1 MSTTLSIREIYD
13 AARSAGF
20 TPHQAVT
27 WTAIA
32 MAESGGRTGALNSKG
47 EYSVGL
53 WQVNVNADPSRATKW
68 GNLNDPEANARA
80 AYAIS
85 LHGRDMR
92 PWTTTHD
99 RNKGSRADYRTYL
112 DKVESEIGVAGD
124 PRGVHGYGSKMLKPL
139 TESQYDKID
148 TGRALS
154 DTATIDGTAGGA
166 GASASQQLVNG
177 SVAGTQAAPA
187 RTTTVA
193 KDTDNDGLTDEFER
207 LAGTDPTK
215 ADTDGDGL
223 TDGYEAVT
231 SHTDPLSADTDGDK
245 ITDTAEIAQGT
256 DPGTVPGRAYVVG
269 EGLLAE
275 NIRGGAKDTD
285 GDGLSDH
292 TEQLVGTDPTKADT
306 DGDGLSDSAE
316 ASLGTNPTLADSDA
330 DGITDGMEVQHGS
343 DPLGPSGGPFDHT
356 PTPAWT
362 LQGAA
367 QARADAAAAATA
379 QQAAARQTAA
389 AQTDQLT
396 STSAASTPSDTS
408 SRTADDK
415 LSIFLSS
422 AKHQVGDRYVYGAP
436 RTPTAKDPK
445 TFDCSSFTQWAA
457 RQAGVKLD
465 STAEYQYMQLK
476 HSNHL
481 IPVEQALKTKGALLF
496 YFSREPR
503 GGLPA
508 GQAHVAISLGDGRT
522 VEAKGTRYGVGEWS
536 AKHRFNYAATIP
548 GISDEKGLKAH
559 RDAVAVRSGADDP
572 AAGVSTAADKAAAG
586 SGAGVYGSTGS
597 VDGSDSAGAAKS
609 ATSTDRMAGATGTNG
624 ANGNNVANG
633 TNGANGTNVANGTN
647 GVGSLNGGNGQAS
660 TAAAYQIDL
669 GQPVARLPGAGEV
682 DVDSDHDGLTDAF
695 EKLAGTDPGKADSDG
710 DGLSDGYEAL
720 VSHTDPLAADTD
732 SDGVSDAQEL
742 SLGTDA
748 GRLPGVAGVIGS
760 GRYAENVRKGFI
772 DTDGDGLT
780 DNTEKLAGT
789 NPKSADTDGDG
800 LTDSMEASLGTDPL
814 KSDTDGDGVSDGAEV
829 QFHSNPLDAAS
840 TLGPAGAPPAG
851 TQPAGTQPAGTQPAG
866 TQPAGTQPAGIGD
879 GLGTTSG
886 SVQSAA
892 IGGDLGQGLGEAAG
906 SAVTGG
912 GIGTDPL
919 GGDALGSP
927 QGNAAEA
934 LDLG

>member
-32 MAESGGRTGALNSKG
+32 LAESGGRTGALNDKG

-53 WQVNVNADPSRATKW
+53 WQINVNADGSRASKW

-112 DKVESEIGVAGD
+112 GKVEQQIGVAGD
-124 PRGVHGYGSKMLKPL
+124 PRGVHGYGSKMLTPL
-139 TESQYDKID
+139 TESQYDQID
-148 TGRALS
+148 TGRPLA
-154 DTATIDGTAGGA
+154 DTGADSGTTDVADAASSHQVANGTGSGA
-166 GASASQQLVNG
+166 PVGTSSA
-177 SVAGTQAAPA
+177 
-187 RTTTVA
+187 TTTVA
-193 KDTDNDGLTDEFER
+193 KDSDNDGLTDEFER
-207 LAGTDPTK
+207 LAGTDPNK

-223 TDGYEAVT
+223 TDGYEAMI
-231 SHTDPLSADTDGDK
+231 SHTDPLSSDTDGDGVS
-245 ITDTAEIAQGT
+245 DTAEIAQGT

-269 EGLLAE
+269 EGVLAE
-275 NIRGGAKDTD
+275 NVRGGAKDSD

-292 TEQLVGTDPTKADT
+292 TEQLVGTDPMKADT

-316 ASLGTNPTLADSDA
+316 ASLGTNPTVADSDA

-343 DPLGPSGGPFDHT
+343 DPLGPSDGPFDHT

-367 QARADAAAAATA
+367 EARAAAAAA
-379 QQAAARQTAA
+379 PDAA
-389 AQTDQLT
+389 AQSTADQVTATGGGATDQQ
-396 STSAASTPSDTS
+396 TSAMSADSQTGS
-408 SRTADDK
+408 SSGTAEDK
-415 LSIFLSS
+415 LSIFLTS

-476 HSNHL
+476 QTNHL

-522 VEAKGTRYGVGEWS
+522 VEAKGTKYGVGEWS

-559 RDAVAVRSGADDP
+559 REAIAAKTSVDDP
-572 AAGVSTAADKAAAG
+572 GTGVGAASDRAADG

-597 VDGSDSAGAAKS
+597 VDG
-609 ATSTDRMAGATGTNG
+609 
-624 ANGNNVANG
+624 
-633 TNGANGTNVANGTN
+633 
-647 GVGSLNGGNGQAS
+647 
-660 TAAAYQIDL
+660 
-669 GQPVARLPGAGEV
+669 
-682 DVDSDHDGLTDAF
+682 
-695 EKLAGTDPGKADSDG
+695 
-710 DGLSDGYEAL
+710 
-720 VSHTDPLAADTD
+720 ADT
-732 SDGVSDAQEL
+732 GAQ
-742 SLGTDA
+742 A
-748 GRLPGVAGVIGS
+748 
-760 GRYAENVRKGFI
+760 
-772 DTDGDGLT
+772 
-780 DNTEKLAGT
+780 
-789 NPKSADTDGDG
+789 
-800 LTDSMEASLGTDPL
+800 
-814 KSDTDGDGVSDGAEV
+814 
-829 QFHSNPLDAAS
+829 
-840 TLGPAGAPPAG
+840 
-851 TQPAGTQPAGTQPAG
+851 
-866 TQPAGTQPAGIGD
+866 
-879 GLGTTSG
+879 
-886 SVQSAA
+886 
-892 IGGDLGQGLGEAAG
+892 
-906 SAVTGG
+906 
-912 GIGTDPL
+912 
-919 GGDALGSP
+919 
-927 QGNAAEA
+927 
-934 LDLG
+934 